1 MNKTLWL
8 VFLGAL
14 LMFGI
19 SLVENR
25 YFYFQIEKV
34 PLLLF
39 RADRITGTIQRSS
52 VLDPA
57 HSWVGA
63 GIDNEAGQASLT
75 PDLSILDSIME
86 SLGLGGAP
94 PQAFPPGTRGV
105 QGAPGGIQPDEAP
118 PK

>member
-1 MNKTLWL
+1 MARRGLSAMNKTLWL

-19 SLVENR
+19 FLVENR

-57 HSWVGA
+57 HWVGA
-63 GIDNEAGQASLT
+63 GSDEAVGQASPT
-75 PDLSILDSIME
+75 PDS
-86 SLGLGGAP
+86 A
-94 PQAFPPGTRGV
+94 
-105 QGAPGGIQPDEAP
+105 
-118 PK
+118 K